1 MPADMPHLV
10 LNRSDA
16 VCRALVAY
24 PAADDQAG
32 IVMRPELNGV
42 VQAASHAP
50 NQPSHLHLH
59 LRAPPGPPSSRA
71 QALGATILGTG
82 GLGAIAG

>member
-1 MPADMPHLV
+1 MPHLV